1 MNHLLLSAELQTI
14 CLAIE
19 HMSQQL
25 STLSLSPH
33 PYQPLLFLL
42 QRNTLAMCDIM
53 RQDKSE
59 GQFIT
64 SKARIQELK
73 LFIRFLR
80 DYAFERVQDE
90 KIDSYLTQIKEGLEH
105 SLALI
110 AQIATTAAP
119 LSDSA

>member
-1 MNHLLLSAELQTI
+1 MNYLTLNAELHTI

-19 HMSQQL
+19 RMSQQL

-42 QRNTLAMCDIM
+42 QRNTLEVCGVM

-59 GQFIT
+59 GHFIT
-64 SKARIQELK
+64 SKARIQELN
-73 LFIRFLR
+73 LFIGFLR

-90 KIDSYLTQIKEGLEH
+90 KIDSHLTQIKEGLEH

-110 AQIATTAAP
+110 AHIATSTAP
-119 LSDSA
+119 LSSPA

>member
-1 MNHLLLSAELQTI
+1 MNHLILNAELQTI

-19 HMSQQL
+19 RMSQQL

-42 QRNTLAMCDIM
+42 QRNTLEVCGVM

-59 GQFIT
+59 GYFIT

-73 LFIRFLR
+73 LFIGFLR
-80 DYAFERVQDE
+80 DYAFEGVQDE
-90 KIDSYLTQIKEGLEH
+90 KIDSHLTQIKEGLEH

-110 AQIATTAAP
+110 AHIATNTAP
-119 LSDSA
+119 LSGSA